1 MNEEYL
7 RQLYDYMVSQD
18 ETYSTDV
25 TFDSFVENMG
35 QQQFAAQI
43 YEYMGSIDPS
53 YKNEVSVVDFLQAVG
68 TVKKKDDGELPSEDT
83 SSESFKVDDFAYL
96 ETIDPNNIQGRDTRA
111 AGYIDPASL
120 ALRKLNQEFSGNY
133 TEKGSEMMIKQS
145 LIEKDPL
152 YQNALLQRDAD
163 IAYTK
168 EQVAAAQADLDV
180 MTAEEDEIKKELYLK
195 ERQDNLDINKSP
207 TFQNDLATITSDVL
221 ANDDE
226 DVSAKYLSGLLG
238 KYGFTVRQSGGKLKR
253 FFSYIGGVDQKD
265 IDKEFDG
272 VEVSINTEDGVKT
285 EYIDL
290 DAFTDAGD
298 ESEAEKLRNFVA
310 KYAQTPQEQRELVDS
325 DYMQNV
331 VRAQNLRSTP
341 RILNGEES
349 TVLFQSA
356 NIDGKEVVYPT
367 LFPINPN
374 IQTNDPDYWVELDG
388 MEAYE
393 EAKKRGE
400 VFSGF
405 KDREQAELFAE
416 GSWKE
421 INNVEVEADR
431 FFKDR
436 GQDYLAIKEQ
446 FTEYERVRDKIDFIE
461 AARSGSDTRAREL
474 KFLTDEEKELYS
486 DLYGSDGFL
495 RNDILDILEEEKKV
509 EADLSPIYTDDQ
521 IQEIREDFDVYID
534 KKYQKIAQESVRQ
547 NMSSKYIQNELLTK
561 SLSEFGV
568 NIEQLPNYTPQNA
581 EAAELKDAI
590 LTSYKATKDV
600 QQAAADTYQVAET
613 YLDSKFDK
621 NLRGEIVQNWSGMS
635 NEIKQGWFRGK
646 AGNEILKLALGLED
660 VDDDASTAQI
670 AQAIV
675 DYMEAGN
682 TGKTSR
688 AMARWHSSRGFREA
702 WDAFS
707 DNPAE
712 LALSF
717 AGNSISQMLPY
728 GWKIISGTA
737 ATGTAIGA
745 GVGATGFVTGP
756 GGVVTTAG
764 GAMTGLS
771 WGLRTGFAATGYALE
786 YTNAVMDAAKEYDYD
801 IMDPEQ
807 MKAALQDDRVW
818 AFGAKRGA
826 QRGIPIAI
834 VDILSAGLAGRLF
847 QVGKTASYGRRTAL
861 SLGERVLYDP
871 LAEATGEYLAQVS
884 AGEKIDW
891 KEIFAEGL
899 GGLGNNA
906 PFAALNMALDMRAN
920 NNVEIANDLSSIQG
934 LNNELKNK
942 LSVSPK
948 RVSNWANNMQ
958 RLGQISK
965 EQNQR
970 IQLNLG
976 LRQDALNVL
985 NATEGNITPEVL
997 NRTME
1002 LMAAKNELEATQNRK
1017 AVFSNKISEVKVEL
1031 AELAET
1037 KKLRPTDQQTN
1048 LNIGGISTSQQTET
1062 DIRSDVT
1069 ASYKIDGENLTRKQ
1083 MLDKIGNMTL
1093 EMFNDSNV
1101 QVDNDQE
1108 VTDIINDKFK
1118 QDAIQERKAENVD
1131 EAQQAGNIQ
1140 KVDEE
1145 VSSEQTA
1152 GPETTQESEVETL
1165 KDSQI
1170 PVKQQAFTYT
1180 DANGETKNATI
1191 TTNLDGSRE
1200 MRLTD
1205 NEGTTFTTQ
1214 KISKDNTLSNE
1225 EYLTNAAGDIQTTEE
1240 VDITTV
1246 RNPKTEN
1253 KMSNRQRKAAGLPV
1267 KEVVDTDTREAI
1279 TEETKDLEQVLK
1291 EKGVKP
1297 PKRRRV
1303 SSKTQ
1308 KKTKKRIQ
1316 VKTLPKTANAQAGT
1330 NVRETEEEVKRK
1342 RRPSKAKIAAEIKKI
1357 DAEIK
1362 KIRAS
1367 KRNRPTK
1374 SALIQELNQRKK
1386 NIQEGKV
1393 DFRTKERGAT
1403 VNVAP
1408 FFDTSVESTT
1418 EAGNLRTSNE
1428 YEQYKQSLI
1437 DLGKDLGLE
1446 VEIEEA
1452 IGGYVNDAGTKIREI
1467 STVVNLKD
1475 ATLEQASEFAAIA
1488 AALAPEVQESSI
1500 AAEYTTDGAINHNG
1514 DEITIKVSDTEGT
1527 FQALQEAGI
1536 DEFTL
1541 SETNNSLTLLDIF
1554 DFSDPQKDAKLEKLL
1569 DILDDKNIT
1578 YEVSDKRA
1586 INSRYIGKES
1596 RQQIL
1601 SDGRQ
1606 GSLQQRQE
1614 GSSLREKILLAI
1626 NRDAENEG
1634 ITTEEYTEVKD
1645 TDTNMNTNDLIDKY
1659 VGMDDVGKF
1668 LQFINKSFPFVQFS
1682 VNQETFNKMIA
1693 SPDVTPYIKNGQ
1705 VIYGMTKE
1713 GKIFINPEVHKS
1725 KSDLFNTAIHEMGHV
1740 WIENLKI
1747 QGKEIYNK
1755 GAALIKQTALYKR
1768 NLKKFDGDVTK
1779 AVDETMATLI
1789 GNKGETVINESLKEK
1804 IKNWINSVWT
1814 FVKKTF
1820 KLSKDLSPQE
1830 IQDLTLDE
1838 FLGTAVADIL
1848 SGKPVKIDDKQLN
1861 TLTEN
1866 LAETMFRADDTA
1878 SEIVR
1883 IGRENAFSDASIREV
1898 LKGRGFSADIINE
1911 AMTYDVDGTT
1921 SMPTE
1926 FSRVEGGILKA
1937 AKLFNEVNQ
1946 KLQDFSMKA
1955 GKRIKT
1961 FSEIRQKA
1969 QELLKA
1975 NPIFQEQNEQ
1985 VQQELQ
1991 IGFDRSLGYRG
2002 NPEVQQEISNIR
2014 ANLRQQNV
2022 GATNLNNLKIQ
2033 LKNFIRASLPPSKK
2047 YSQAKI
2053 NRLIASVTNLRKPEQ
2068 YIAAQEKVMKIVDE
2082 QRAIM
2087 KRDTLAEIYKIVK
2100 DKSSFR
2106 LQSKKRRLKG
2116 VDGIAQV
2123 TFANIKEVLDAV
2135 LIKDPELRAEAVR
2148 KISDYLLK
2156 NEQKIFE
2163 ASQKVVRNEE
2173 IDYFEQNLLQLQLA
2187 YDQFI
2192 DLPEASLEQA
2202 QGILEDLKQQK
2213 KEGILRF
2220 NERRLKKAAEA
2231 EARAEEVTNQIKET
2245 NSNLFNEDGTLKD
2258 EQQIRQD
2265 LDDIKAGFVG
2275 KGIIGKVFNKILSSF
2290 NKSPFKEPA
2299 ANIITN
2305 METVTSFLDNKA
2317 KGLTSFT
2324 DKVYRRLNRASEVV
2338 LQNQRKMREKLDD
2351 FAKEVGFES
2360 YYDFESKVNTALGL
2374 DRLGRPNTKT
2384 LVINKLDKSGNITDV
2399 KTNITQNAN
2408 QLLRIYALS
2417 KNETQRNKLLRQGIT
2432 PEILEDIK
2440 QELGPDIIAFA
2451 DKIVN
2456 YFSTEYF
2463 NETNNVYK
2471 QANGINLGFVE
2482 NYFPTKTIKQKVDAS
2497 MLLDGNFNGIFSSET
2512 APAFKERTDTRS
2524 GIDLKTG
2531 GFIDVMQNHVETMER
2546 YKALAI
2552 PVQQL
2557 NEFFNIPAVDLL
2569 LDVSGMK
2576 KLLKTTVNA
2585 AVNPQSAS
2593 VTAET
2598 GGGKFISN
2606 LANKFTGFALAFKL
2620 IQIAKQAT
2628 SFVNAFSQYNYFK
2641 PDSTIPKVFQAPIEA
2656 AMFAVD
2662 AVGVLFS
2669 MVPDF
2674 FGKEGA
2680 IAKARKMSATFDQR
2694 VTEGLEGDVYGLET
2708 GSNTLKQVGKGTG
2721 VFPKL
2726 VRNFKRLSGSPT
2738 IIGDILGV
2746 MGYYINYKRN
2756 IANGMSE
2763 AQALEAFNDYNS
2775 TQQSRRATDKIPL
2788 QLKGDGLSR
2797 FFTMFG
2803 STLFLQINKVR
2814 QSLDNLSKSYQLG
2827 KVEGNNKVTKT
2838 VYGAKKV
2845 LENKQAVRSFY
2856 LNFAVA
2862 NVLFT
2867 AVSNIALLTRGD
2879 NEDRDA
2885 FFDKLKKAMMGLNL
2899 LYQIPIIGA
2908 TAEQGINYFSDD
2920 RRKPVDDIV
2929 NPLTSVLMKAL
2940 RQIEEAT
2947 EKGGSF
2953 GEKIAAGVE
2962 PLIELALGAQT
2973 DPFVGLYNAIQKGVF
2988 GDVNSEEFY
2997 EAIYDFLGITPSY
3010 RPGYGQ
3016 RGSSVKGIIP
3026 QGGIRTKSDLKRY
3039 SPELYELKY
3048 GQKDRIRKEQR
3059 ERRKR
3064 MLKDMGFKEING
3076 KLYPIN

>member
-7 RQLYDYMVSQD
+7 RQLYDYMVAED

-25 TFDSFVENMG
+25 TFESFVENMG

-43 YEYMGSIDPS
+43 YEYMGSMDPS
-53 YKNEVSVVDFLQAVG
+53 YKSEVSVIDFLQAVG
-68 TVKKKDDGELPSEDT
+68 TVKKKDDGESPSEDT
-83 SSESFKVDDFAYL
+83 SSESVKVDDFSYL
-96 ETIDPNNIQGRDTRA
+96 ETIDPNNLQGRDTRA
-111 AGYIDPASL
+111 AGYVDPSSL

-133 TEKGSEMMIKQS
+133 SEKGPEQMIKQRM
-145 LIEKDPL
+145 IEQDPL

-168 EQVAAAQADLDV
+168 EQRAAAQGDLDV
-180 MTAEEDEIKKELYLK
+180 MTAEEDEIKQELFKK
-195 ERQDNLDINKSP
+195 ERQENLEINQSP
-207 TFQNDLATITSDVL
+207 TFQNDLASITSDVI
-221 ANDDE
+221 ATDNEDE
-226 DVSAKYLSGLLG
+226 SAKYLSGLLG
-238 KYGFTVRQSGGKLKR
+238 KYGFTVRQSGGKLKK
-253 FFSYIGGVDQKD
+253 FFSYIGGVPQED

-272 VEVSINTEDGVKT
+272 IEVSINTEDGVKT

-290 DAFTDAGD
+290 DAFTDSGD
-298 ESEAEKLRNFVA
+298 ESEAEKLRNFVG
-310 KYAQTPQEQRELVDS
+310 KYAQTPLEQRELVDS

-356 NIDGKEVVYPT
+356 NIDGNEVVYPT

-405 KDREQAELFAE
+405 ADREQAELFAK

-474 KFLTDEEKELYS
+474 KFLTDEEKKLYS

-495 RNDILDILEEEKKV
+495 RNDILDVLDEEKKV

-521 IQEIREDFDVYID
+521 IQDIREDFDVYID

-547 NMSSKYIQNELLTK
+547 NMSSKYVQNELLTK

-568 NIEQLPNYTPQNA
+568 NIEELPNYTPENA
-581 EAAELKDAI
+581 EGVALKDAI
-590 LTSYKATKDV
+590 LTSYKATKEV

-621 NLRGEIVQNWSGMS
+621 NLRGEIVENWSGMT

-646 AGNEILKLALGLED
+646 AGNEILKLALGLKD
-660 VDDDASTAQI
+660 IDDDASTTDI

-712 LALSF
+712 LAISF

-728 GWKIISGTA
+728 GWKIIGGTS
-737 ATGTAIGA
+737 ATGLAVGA

-756 GGVVTTAG
+756 GGVLTTGAG
-764 GAMTGLS
+764 ALTGLS

-807 MKAALQDDRVW
+807 MKAALQDERVW

-834 VDILSAGLAGRLF
+834 VDILSAGLAGRVF
-847 QVGKTASYGRRTAL
+847 QVGKTASFGRRTAI
-861 SLGERVLYDP
+861 SLGERVVFDP
-871 LAEATGEYLAQVS
+871 LAEATGEYMAQVS

-920 NNVEIANDLSSIQG
+920 NNVAIANDLSTIQG
-934 LNNELKNK
+934 LNKELKNK

-948 RVSNWANNMQ
+948 RVSNWANNME

-985 NATEGNITPEVL
+985 NATEGKVTPEVL

-1017 AVFSNKISEVKVEL
+1017 AVFGNKISEVKIEL

-1037 KKLRPTDQQTN
+1037 KKLRPTDKQTN
-1048 LNIGGISTSQQTET
+1048 LNIGGISTPQQSST
-1062 DIRSDVT
+1062 DIRSDVSAT
-1069 ASYKIDGENLTRKQ
+1069 YKIDGENLSRKQ
-1083 MLDKIGNMTL
+1083 LIDKISKMTL
-1093 EMFNDSNV
+1093 DTFNDSNV
-1101 QVDNDQE
+1101 QVENDQE
-1108 VTDIINDKFK
+1108 VTDIINNKFK
-1118 QDAIQERKAENVD
+1118 QDAVQERKAETVD
-1131 EAQQAGNIQ
+1131 ENQQAGNVQ

-1145 VSSEQTA
+1145 LSSEQTT
-1152 GPETTQESEVETL
+1152 GPKTT
-1165 KDSQI
+1165 
-1170 PVKQQAFTYT
+1170 
-1180 DANGETKNATI
+1180 
-1191 TTNLDGSRE
+1191 TT
-1200 MRLTD
+1200 
-1205 NEGTTFTTQ
+1205 TT
-1214 KISKDNTLSNE
+1214 
-1225 EYLTNAAGDIQTTEE
+1225 GEE
-1240 VDITTV
+1240 VDV
-1246 RNPKTEN
+1246 EEEVDVDK
-1253 KMSNRQRKAAGLPV
+1253 
-1267 KEVVDTDTREAI
+1267 KESIES
-1279 TEETKDLEQVLK
+1279 EKKDLEQVLK
-1291 EKGVKP
+1291 EEGIEEPAKKKKGA
-1297 PKRRRV
+1297 PKKKKV
-1303 SSKTQ
+1303 SLKTP
-1308 KKTKKRIQ
+1308 TK
-1316 VKTLPKTANAQAGT
+1316 VGGLPKTFNAQA
-1330 NVRETEEEVKRK
+1330 NVRETEEELKGKEQGIIEERDAKVEDLNNEITLVKQQLKKDLAKKGLTKEDKTNLREEAKSEINSYKEDIKETK
-1342 RRPSKAKIAAEIKKI
+1342 REATKQVRQLKKQAKPKRAPSKAKIAAEIKKI

-1362 KIRAS
+1362 KVRAS

-1374 SALIQELNQRKK
+1374 AALIKELNQKKK

-1393 DFRTKERGAT
+1393 DFRTKEAGAT

-1418 EAGNLRTSNE
+1418 EASGVRTSNE
-1428 YEQYKQSLI
+1428 YQQYKQSLI
-1437 DLGKDLGLE
+1437 DLAKDLGLE
-1446 VEIEEA
+1446 IEIEEA

-1467 STVVNLKD
+1467 STVVKLKD

-1554 DFSDPQKDAKLEKLL
+1554 AFSDPQRIEKLDKLL
-1569 DILDDKNIT
+1569 DLLNEKNIS
-1578 YEVSDKRA
+1578 YEVSDKKA

-1596 RQQIL
+1596 RKQIL

-1606 GSLQQRQE
+1606 GSLQQQQE
-1614 GSSLREKILLAI
+1614 GSSLRDKILLAI

-1634 ITTEEYTEVKD
+1634 VTTEEYTQVED

-1668 LQFINKSFPFVQFS
+1668 LQFLNKSFPFVQFS
-1682 VNQETFNKMIA
+1682 VNQETFNKMLA

-1705 VIYGMTKE
+1705 VIYGMTKD

-1740 WIENLKI
+1740 WIENLKL

-1755 GAALIKQTALYKR
+1755 GAALIKQTALYRR

-1789 GNKGETVINESLKEK
+1789 GNKGETVVNESLKGK
-1804 IKNWINSVWT
+1804 IKNWLDSVWT
-1814 FVKKTF
+1814 FVKNTF

-1866 LAETMFRADDTA
+1866 LAETMFRTDDTV

-1898 LKGRGFSADIINE
+1898 LKGRGFSAAIINE

-1975 NPIFQEQNEQ
+1975 NPIFQEQTKQ

-2014 ANLRQQNV
+2014 ANLKQQNV

-2053 NRLIASVTNLRKPEQ
+2053 NRLIASVTNLKKPEQ
-2068 YIAAQEKVMKIVDE
+2068 FRAAQEKVMKVVDE
-2082 QRAIM
+2082 QRAII

-2100 DKSSFR
+2100 DKSSFK

-2135 LIKDPELRAEAVR
+2135 LIRDPELRAEAVR

-2173 IDYFEQNLLQLQLA
+2173 LDYFEQNLLQLQLA

-2202 QGILEDLKQQK
+2202 QVILEDLKQQK

-2245 NSNLFNEDGTLKD
+2245 NNELFNEDGSLKD

-2265 LDDIKAGFVG
+2265 LDDIKSRFVG

-2290 NKSPFKEPA
+2290 NKNPFKEPVT
-2299 ANIITN
+2299 NLLTN

-2338 LQNQRKMREKLDD
+2338 LQNQRKMRQKLED
-2351 FAKEVGFES
+2351 FATEVGFKS
-2360 YYDFESKVNTALGL
+2360 YYDFESKVNKALGI
-2374 DRLGRPNTKT
+2374 DNFGRPKTKT
-2384 LVINKLDKSGNITDV
+2384 IVINKLDKSGNITDV
-2399 KTNITQNAN
+2399 KINITQNAN

-2432 PEILEDIK
+2432 PEILEEIK
-2440 QELGPDIIAFA
+2440 QDLGPEIIAFA
-2451 DKIVN
+2451 DKIVD

-2531 GFIDVMQNHVETMER
+2531 GFINVMQNHIETMER
-2546 YKALAI
+2546 YKGLAI

-2576 KLLKTTVNA
+2576 KLLKVTVNA
-2585 AVNPQSAS
+2585 AVNPQSAAANS
-2593 VTAET
+2593 ET
-2598 GGGKFISN
+2598 GGGKFISA

-2641 PDSTIPKVFQAPIEA
+2641 PDSKVPKVLQGPIEV

-2662 AVGVLFS
+2662 AVGVLIS

-2674 FGKEGA
+2674 VGKEGA

-2694 VTEGLEGDVYGLET
+2694 ITEGLEGDVYGLET
-2708 GSNTLKQVGKGTG
+2708 GSQTLKQVGKGSG

-2726 VRNFKRLSGSPT
+2726 VRNFKRASGSPT

-2803 STLFLQINKVR
+2803 STLFLQMNKVR
-2814 QSLDNLSKSYQLG
+2814 QSVDNLSKSYQLG

-2838 VYGAKKV
+2838 VYGAKAV
-2845 LENKQAVRSFY
+2845 LENKQAVRSLY

-2862 NVLFT
+2862 NVFFT

-2879 NEDRDA
+2879 DEDRDV

-2899 LYQIPIIGA
+2899 IYQIPIVGA
-2908 TAEQGINYFSDD
+2908 TVEQGINYFSDD
-2920 RRKPVDDIV
+2920 TRKPVDDIV
-2929 NPLTSVLMKAL
+2929 NPLTSVLMKAI
-2940 RQIEEAT
+2940 RQFEEAT
-2947 EKGGSF
+2947 ENGGSL
-2953 GEKIAAGVE
+2953 GEQFAKGVE

-2973 DPFVGLYNAIQKGVF
+2973 DPFVGLFNAIKGGVF
-2988 GDVNSEEFY
+2988 GDVNEEEFY

-3016 RGSSVKGIIP
+3016 KGSSVEGIIP
-3026 QGGIRTKSDLKRY
+3026 QGGIKTKSDLKRY
-3039 SPELYELKY
+3039 DPELYEMKY
-3048 GQKDRIRKEQR
+3048 GEKDRIRKEQR
-3059 ERRKR
+3059 EQRKQ
-3064 MLKDMGFKEING
+3064 MLEDMGYKEING
-3076 KLYPIN
+3076 KLYPID

>member
-7 RQLYDYMVSQD
+7 RQLYDYMVAAD

-25 TFDSFVENMG
+25 TFESFVDNMG

-43 YEYMGSIDPS
+43 YEYMGEADPS
-53 YKNEVSVVDFLQAVG
+53 YKNEVSVIDFLDAVG
-68 TVKKKDDGELPSEDT
+68 TVKKKDDGASPSEDT
-83 SSESFKVDDFAYL
+83 SSESVKVDDYSYL
-96 ETIDPNNIQGRDTRA
+96 ETIDPNNIQGKDTRA
-111 AGYIDPASL
+111 AGYVDPSSL
-120 ALRKLNQEFSGNY
+120 AMRKLNSSINVDYASG
-133 TEKGSEMMIKQS
+133 GADQMIKQN

-152 YQNALLQRDAD
+152 YKNSLLQRDAD
-163 IAYTK
+163 IAFTK
-168 EQVAAAQADLDV
+168 QQMALSQGDLDV
-180 MTAEEDEIKKELYLK
+180 MIEQEDSVKTNLIKQEQAE
-195 ERQDNLDINKSP
+195 NLDINQSP
-207 TFQNDLATITSDVL
+207 TFQNDLSNITGETLST
-221 ANDDE
+221 DDE

-238 KYGFTVRQSGGKLKR
+238 KYGFTVRQSGGALKR
-253 FFSYIGGVDQKD
+253 FFSYVGGVAQED

-272 VEVSINTEDGVKT
+272 VEVSINTANGVKT

-290 DAFTDAGD
+290 DAFTDSGD
-298 ESEAEKLRNFVA
+298 EAEAEKLRNFVA
-310 KYAQTPQEQRELVDS
+310 KYAQTPLEQRELVEA

-331 VRAQNLRSTP
+331 VKAQNLRSTP

-393 EAKKRGE
+393 EALKRGE

-405 KDREQAELFAE
+405 ADEAQAQLFAE

-461 AARSGSDTRAREL
+461 AARGGSDTRAREL
-474 KFLTDEEKELYS
+474 KYLTEEEKELYG

-495 RNDILDILEEEKKV
+495 RNDIEEVLNEDKIV
-509 EADLSPIYTDDQ
+509 EADLSDIYTDDQ
-521 IQEIREDFDVYID
+521 IQDIREDFDVFID
-534 KKYQKIAQESVRQ
+534 KKYQQIAQESVRQ
-547 NMSSKYIQNELLTK
+547 NMSSKYVQNELLTK

-568 NIEQLPNYTPQNA
+568 NIEQLADYVPEDTEDVQ
-581 EAAELKDAI
+581 LKDAI
-590 LTSYKATKDV
+590 LTSYKASKDV
-600 QQAAADTYQVAET
+600 QQAAADTYQIAET

-660 VDDDASTAQI
+660 MDDDASTANI
-670 AQAIV
+670 AEAIV

-682 TGKTSR
+682 TGQTSR
-688 AMARWHSSRGFREA
+688 AMTRWHSSRGFREA

-728 GWKIISGTA
+728 GWKIIGSSAAAGT
-737 ATGTAIGA
+737 GIGA
-745 GVGATGFVTGP
+745 GVGASGFVTGP

-764 GAMTGLS
+764 GALTGLS

-786 YTNAVMDAAKEYDYD
+786 YTNAVMDAAKHYDYD

-807 MKAALQDDRVW
+807 MKAALQDEKVW
-818 AFGAKRGA
+818 SFGAEKGA
-826 QRGIPIAI
+826 RRGIPIAI
-834 VDILSAGLAGRLF
+834 IDMLSAGLAGRIF
-847 QVGKTASYGRRTAL
+847 QVGKTASFGRRTVM

-871 LAEATGEYLAQVS
+871 LAEATGEYMAQVS

-906 PFAALNMALDMRAN
+906 PFAALNMAIDMRAN
-920 NNVEIANDLSSIQG
+920 NNVAIANDLSSIQG

-948 RVSNWANNMQ
+948 RVSNWSNNME

-985 NATEGNITPEVL
+985 NATEGNASPEVL

-1017 AVFSNKISEVKVEL
+1017 AVFGNKISEVKIEL

-1037 KKLRPTDQQTN
+1037 KKLRPTDKQTN
-1048 LNIGGISTSQQTET
+1048 LNIGGISTPQQTST
-1062 DIRSDVT
+1062 DIRSDVSAT
-1069 ASYKIDGENLTRKQ
+1069 YKIDGENLSRKQ
-1083 MLDKIGNMTL
+1083 LIDKISKMTL
-1093 EMFNDSNV
+1093 DTFNDSNV
-1101 QVDNDQE
+1101 QVENDQE
-1108 VTDIINDKFK
+1108 VTDIINNKFK
-1118 QDAIQERKAENVD
+1118 QDAVQERETETVVEN
-1131 EAQQAGNIQ
+1131 QQAGNIQ
-1140 KVDEE
+1140 VVDDDVSSTEQTTGAQTTTTTTGEEVVVEEEVDVEQKRAQDEE
-1145 VSSEQTA
+1145 VND
-1152 GPETTQESEVETL
+1152 L
-1165 KDSQI
+1165 
-1170 PVKQQAFTYT
+1170 
-1180 DANGETKNATI
+1180 
-1191 TTNLDGSRE
+1191 
-1200 MRLTD
+1200 
-1205 NEGTTFTTQ
+1205 
-1214 KISKDNTLSNE
+1214 
-1225 EYLTNAAGDIQTTEE
+1225 
-1240 VDITTV
+1240 
-1246 RNPKTEN
+1246 N
-1253 KMSNRQRKAAGLPV
+1253 K
-1267 KEVVDTDTREAI
+1267 
-1279 TEETKDLEQVLK
+1279 VLK
-1291 EKGVKP
+1291 QEGVAP
-1297 PKRRRV
+1297 P
-1303 SSKTQ
+1303 
-1308 KKTKKRIQ
+1308 
-1316 VKTLPKTANAQAGT
+1316 PKTANSQADGFGIAGQEVLIKEERDGKVEDLNNEITLVKQQLKEDLAKKGLTREDKT
-1330 NVRETEEEVKRK
+1330 NLREEAKSEINSYKEDIKEVNREATKQVRQLKKQAKPKRA
-1342 RRPSKAKIAAEIKKI
+1342 PSKAKIAAEIKKI

-1362 KIRAS
+1362 KVRAS

-1374 SALIQELNQRKK
+1374 AALIKELNQKKK

-1393 DFRTKERGAT
+1393 DFRTKETGAT

-1418 EAGNLRTSNE
+1418 EASGVRTSNE
-1428 YEQYKQSLI
+1428 YQQYKQSLI
-1437 DLGKDLGLE
+1437 DLAKDLGLE
-1446 VEIEEA
+1446 IEIEEA

-1467 STVVNLKD
+1467 STVVKLKD
-1475 ATLEQASEFAAIA
+1475 ATLEQASEFAAIS

-1500 AAEYTTDGAINHNG
+1500 AAEYTTDGALNHNG

-1554 DFSDPQKDAKLEKLL
+1554 DFSDPQKDAKLAKLL

-1578 YEVSDKRA
+1578 YEVTDKKA

-1606 GSLQQRQE
+1606 SSLQQQQE
-1614 GSSLREKILLAI
+1614 GTSLREKVLLAI

-1634 ITTEEYTEVKD
+1634 VTTEEYTQVED

-1668 LQFINKSFPFVQFS
+1668 LQFLNKSFPFVQFS
-1682 VNQETFNKMIA
+1682 VNQETFNKMLA
-1693 SPDVTPYIKNGQ
+1693 SPDVTPYVKNGQ
-1705 VIYGMTKE
+1705 VIYGMTKD

-1740 WIENLKI
+1740 WIENLKL

-1755 GAALIKQTALYKR
+1755 GAALIKQTALYRR

-1789 GNKGETVINESLKEK
+1789 GNKGETVVNESLKGK
-1804 IKNWINSVWT
+1804 IKNWLDSVWT
-1814 FVKKTF
+1814 FVKNTF
-1820 KLSKDLSPQE
+1820 KLSEDLSPQE

-1866 LAETMFRADDTA
+1866 LSETMFRADETVSD
-1878 SEIVR
+1878 IVR

-2002 NPEVQQEISNIR
+2002 NPEVQQEINNIR
-2014 ANLRQQNV
+2014 TNLKQQNV

-2033 LKNFIRASLPPSKK
+2033 LKNFIRASLPASKK

-2053 NRLIASVTNLRKPEQ
+2053 NRLIASVTNLKKPEQ
-2068 YIAAQEKVMKIVDE
+2068 FRAAQEKVMKVVDE
-2082 QRAIM
+2082 QRALI

-2135 LIKDPELRAEAVR
+2135 LIRDPEIRAEAVR

-2163 ASQKVVRNEE
+2163 ASQKVINNEE
-2173 IDYFEQNLLQLQLA
+2173 VDYFEQNLLQLQLA

-2220 NERRLKKAAEA
+2220 NERRLQKAAEA
-2231 EARAEEVTNQIKET
+2231 EARAEEATNQIKET
-2245 NSNLFNEDGTLKD
+2245 NKELFNEDGTLKD

-2265 LDDIKAGFVG
+2265 LDNIKAGFVG
-2275 KGIIGKVFNKILSSF
+2275 KGIIKNVINRLLSSF
-2290 NKSPFKEPA
+2290 QKSAFKEPA

-2305 METVTSFLDNKA
+2305 METVASFLDNKV
-2317 KGLTSFT
+2317 KGLTAFT
-2324 DKVYRRLNRASEVV
+2324 DKVYRRINRASEIV
-2338 LQNQRKMREKLDD
+2338 LQNQRKMRKKLED
-2351 FAKEVGFES
+2351 FATEVGFKS
-2360 YYDFESKVNTALGL
+2360 YYDFETKVNRALGI
-2374 DRLGRPNTKT
+2374 DKLGRPNTKT

-2417 KNETQRNKLLRQGIT
+2417 KNATQRNKLLRQGIT
-2432 PEILEDIK
+2432 PEILEEIK
-2440 QELGPDIIAFA
+2440 QDLGPDIIAFA
-2451 DKIVN
+2451 DKIVD

-2482 NYFPTKTIKQKVDAS
+2482 NYFPTKTMKQKVDAS
-2497 MLLDGNFNGIFSSET
+2497 MLIEGNFNGIFSSET
-2512 APAFKERTDTRS
+2512 APAFKERTDTRG

-2546 YKALAI
+2546 YKAFAI

-2557 NEFFNIPAVDLL
+2557 NEFFNVPAVDLL

-2576 KLLKTTVNA
+2576 GIMKTIVNA
-2585 AVNPQSAS
+2585 AVNPQSSAVNS
-2593 VTAET
+2593 ET
-2598 GGGKFISN
+2598 GGGKFIST

-2620 IQIAKQAT
+2620 IQIAKQST

-2641 PDSTIPKVFQAPIEA
+2641 PDSAVPKIIQRPLEV

-2662 AVGVLFS
+2662 AAGVLINII
-2669 MVPDF
+2669 PDL
-2674 FGKEGA
+2674 FGKDGA
-2680 IAKARKMSATFDQR
+2680 ISKARKMSATFDQR
-2694 VTEGLEGDVYGLET
+2694 VIEGLQGDVYGLET
-2708 GSNTLKQVGKGTG
+2708 GSQTLKQVGKGTG

-2726 VRNFKRLSGSPT
+2726 VRNFKRVAASPT

-2827 KVEGNNKVTKT
+2827 KVEGNNVVSKPI
-2838 VYGAKKV
+2838 YGAKAV
-2845 LENKQAVRSFY
+2845 LENKEAVRSLY

-2908 TAEQGINYFSDD
+2908 SAEQAINYYSDD
-2920 RRKPVDDIV
+2920 KRKPVDDIV
-2929 NPLTSVLMKAL
+2929 NPLTSVLMKAI
-2940 RQIEEAT
+2940 RQLEEAT
-2947 EKGGSF
+2947 EEGGTL

-2962 PLIELALGAQT
+2962 PLIELALGAQI
-2973 DPFVGLYNAIQKGVF
+2973 DPFVGLFNAIKDGTF
-2988 GDVNSEEFY
+2988 GDVNSDEFY
-2997 EAIYDFLGITPSY
+2997 ESVYDFLGITPSY
-3010 RPGYGQ
+3010 RPGYG
-3016 RGSSVKGIIP
+3016 RKGSSTEGIIP
-3026 QGGIRTKSDLKRY
+3026 QGGIKTKTDLKRY
-3039 SPELYELKY
+3039 DPELYEMKY
-3048 GQKDRIRKEQR
+3048 GEKDRIRKEQR
-3059 ERRKR
+3059 EQRKQ
-3064 MLKDMGFKEING
+3064 MLEDMGYKEING
-3076 KLYPIN
+3076 KLYPID